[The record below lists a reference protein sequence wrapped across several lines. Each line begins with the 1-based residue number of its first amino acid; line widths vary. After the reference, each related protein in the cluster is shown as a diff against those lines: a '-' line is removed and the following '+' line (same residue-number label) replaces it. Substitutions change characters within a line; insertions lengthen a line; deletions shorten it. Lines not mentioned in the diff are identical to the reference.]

1 MNSRSYNNGMKLDLI
16 KSIEKILDVAS
27 DYTRLK
33 ILFCL
38 FNEHNC
44 HDDFSNCGN
53 CECKICFIEKC
64 VGDIVKEIDCSQSL
78 VSHQLKVLKDAK
90 LIKSR
95 KEGTKVFY
103 SLADGHIKIL
113 LRVMKE
119 HVLEEINND

>member
-1 MNSRSYNNGMKLDLI
+1 M
-16 KSIEKILDVAS
+16 
-27 DYTRLK
+27 
-33 ILFCL
+33 
-38 FNEHNC
+38 
-44 HDDFSNCGN
+44 
-53 CECKICFIEKC
+53 
-64 VGDIVKEIDCSQSL
+64 KEIDCSQSL

-119 HVLEEINND
+119 HVLEDVNND